1 MHNTKR
7 IYDPLK
13 KAVVRCK
20 IFPCHLSACLM
31 LTCKTLFEK
40 DEDIRIYDIE
50 NVYVATGTR
59 WMLKAKTK
67 KTVRNEQY

>member
-1 MHNTKR
+1 
-7 IYDPLK
+7 
-13 KAVVRCK
+13 
-20 IFPCHLSACLM
+20 M

-50 NVYVATGTR
+50 NVYIATGTR

-67 KTVRNEQY
+67 KKLSEMNNIDRYRKNRNCL